1 MAELV
6 LGVAKSLVQGTLTM
20 AQAAIEEELKLR
32 QSTQRD
38 LVFIASEFQMMQS
51 FLSITTE
58 EHVRNSVV
66 STWVMQVRDLA
77 YDVEDCIEF
86 IVHLDTKADWWR
98 RLIQH
103 CYCIAP
109 ALPLDKAVSDIEQ
122 LKARVHDVSQRN
134 VRYNLIG
141 NSGPKPVIEIKPPAA
156 GTPSSRMLAET
167 WDTAWT
173 RQELKDMTKLIT
185 RNGNGLQVISVWETG
200 DGRATTSIARKVFN
214 EPEIWK
220 NFTCRAWVKLMHPLN
235 LQELIRSLLN
245 QFYANSHKE
254 QQDVIIGIDLLQEFM
269 KQVNKQRY
277 LVVLEDVSTMVE
289 WDVIRKYLPDM
300 SNGSRIIVSTQQFEI
315 ASFCT
320 GLPYFQQ
327 FSADLSLCIFFKEDP
342 QIDGGKNKATNGGIV
357 TDHSP
362 LIGRISEI
370 NELPKYPAMAR
381 VSALQVMSVWGIAG
395 AGKSAL
401 VRNLYHKK
409 VLQNNEFEKH
419 GWVDISYPFNLREFC
434 HSLLLQFHSHSLE
447 ANDAIYCGTTG
458 IRDPVTECHNL
469 LKSHRCLVVIDN
481 LKSAEEWDLI
491 QASVVS
497 RPSKSIIIVV
507 TNEASVALHCTDRK
521 DLVFNVK
528 GLEAGAAIDLFKKEV
543 RKNAYFPVDD
553 IDNDEELRQLISKC
567 GGLPKLIV
575 SVADSLAQVF
585 NWTEKTRILNGQFIS
600 NLEMRQEFAYLQG
613 LFGWIHSYFRACP
626 DFLKPCIF
634 YLSIFPKSQIIRRR
648 RLVMR
653 WVAEGYSK
661 DKDNYPAEENGE
673 ELFTKIT
680 ELSMIQP
687 PEHTIITNMRM
698 VWCQVSAF
706 FHEYIISRPKEE
718 NVTFAL
724 EVFTLEGCCRQTTG
738 RTGRHLV
745 IEKSWE
751 RDRIVF
757 ESIDLSRLRSFT
769 VFGKWESFFIS
780 PSMKVLRVLDLEN
793 ASGVTDEDLKKML
806 NLLPRLKYLSLRGCS
821 EICHLPSM
829 LGDLRQLQILDIRDS
844 SIVTLPASFTKLKK
858 LQYIRGGTTAPSE
871 PTSCHQQVAI
881 ELHASIDTLTALHT
895 FGVVNVDIARGKT
908 ILVELKKLTQLRK
921 LGVFGINK
929 KNSNEFC
936 SAISGHAHLESLSVW
951 IKKNNQNCLDDI
963 SSNTPPPKNLHS
975 LKLYGLVNKLPLWIS
990 MLDNIKKLVLEIIM
1004 ETEADITVLGGLQKL
1019 CVLCLCVKPIQD
1031 GKLNF
1036 LVKTNEGVEV
1046 LSYDKVM
1053 VLEITCSSPLL
1064 VTFGS
1069 LAMRSLE
1076 QLTARCPSRL
1086 TLPLDKLM
1094 CLSKLREVVLIGS
1107 QDIVLK
1113 EQLKEQLK
1121 DHQNKPTL
1129 KFE

>member
-1 MAELV
+1 MADLV
-6 LGVAKSLVQGTLTM
+6 LGVAKSLVEGTLTM
-20 AQAAIEEELKLR
+20 AQAAIEEESKLR
-32 QSTQRD
+32 QSTQRA

-51 FLSITTE
+51 FLSIITE
-58 EHVRNSVV
+58 EHVRNHVV

-86 IVHLDTKADWWR
+86 SVHLDTKADWWH

-103 CYCIAP
+103 CYCMAP
-109 ALPLDKAVSDIEQ
+109 ALPLDEAVSDIEQ
-122 LKARVHDVSQRN
+122 LKARVHDVSQI
-134 VRYNLIG
+134 RYNLVG
-141 NSGPKPVIEIKPPAA
+141 NSAPKPIIEMKQPAA
-156 GTPSSRMLAET
+156 ASPSSRMLSET
-167 WDTAWT
+167 WDRAWS
-173 RQELKDMTKLIT
+173 RQELKDMIKLIT
-185 RNGNGLQVISVWETG
+185 RKGSSLQVTSAWETG
-200 DGRATTSIARKVFN
+200 DGRATTSIARK
-214 EPEIWK
+214 
-220 NFTCRAWVKLMHPLN
+220 LMHPLN
-235 LQELIRSLLN
+235 LQKLIRSLLN
-245 QFYANSHKE
+245 QFYANSHEE
-254 QQDVIIGIDLLQEFM
+254 QQDVILGIDLLQEFM

-277 LVVLEDVSTMVE
+277 LVLEDVSTMVE

-300 SNGSRIIVSTQQFEI
+300 SNGSRIIASTQQFEI

-327 FSADLSLCIFFKEDP
+327 FSGDRSLCIFFKEVSLDHH
-342 QIDGGKNKATNGGIV
+342 
-357 TDHSP
+357 HSP

-370 NELPKYPAMAR
+370 NELPTYPGMAR
-381 VSALQVMSVWGIAG
+381 GIAG

-447 ANDAIYCGTTG
+447 ANDAIYCVTTG
-458 IRDPVTECHNL
+458 IRDPVKECHNL
-469 LKSHRCLVVIDN
+469 LKSHRCLVFIDN

-491 QASVVS
+491 QTSMVS

-507 TNEASVALHCTDRK
+507 TNEASIALHCADRK

-528 GLEAGAAIDLFKKEV
+528 DLEAGAAIHLLKNEV
-543 RKNAYFPVDD
+543 RKNAYFLVDD

-575 SVADSLAQVF
+575 SIADSLAQVF
-585 NWTEKTRILNGQFIS
+585 NWTEKTRILNDQFIS

-613 LFGWIHSYFRACP
+613 LFGWMRSYFRACP

-661 DKDNYPAEENGE
+661 DKDYYPAEENGE
-673 ELFTKIT
+673 DLFTKIT

-687 PEHTIITNMRM
+687 PERTIIANMRM
-698 VWCQVSAF
+698 VWYQVSAF

-757 ESIDLSRLRSFT
+757 ESIDLSRLHSFT

-780 PSMKVLRVLDLEN
+780 PN
-793 ASGVTDEDLKKML
+793 EDLKKML
-806 NLLPRLKYLSLRGCS
+806 NLLPCLKYLSLRGCS
-821 EICHLPSM
+821 EICHLPTT
-829 LGDLRQLQILDIRDS
+829 LGDLRQLQILDIRDT

-871 PTSCHQQVAI
+871 PTSYHQQVAI

-895 FGVVNVDIARGKT
+895 FRVVNVDIARGKA

-936 SAISGHAHLESLSVW
+936 SAISGHARLESLSVW

-975 LKLYGLVNKLPLWIS
+975 LKLY
-990 MLDNIKKLVLEIIM
+990 
-1004 ETEADITVLGGLQKL
+1004 EADITVLGGLQKL
-1019 CVLCLCVKPIQD
+1019 CVLRLCVKPIQD

-1046 LSYDKVM
+1046 LSYDKVK

-1076 QLTARCPSRL
+1076 QLTARCPSGL

-1094 CLSKLREVVLIGS
+1094 CLSKLREVLLMGS
-1107 QDIVLK
+1107 QDTALK

-1121 DHQNKPTL
+1121 DHKNKPTL